1 MRLHHMEFLI
11 VIVTLLV
18 VLSAFKKAT
27 NNIINS
33 GAAHLVKGL
42 KIEDLEN
49 LKTIN
54 DMND

>member
-1 MRLHHMEFLI
+1 MEFLI
-11 VIVTLLV
+11 VITVLLV
-18 VLSAFKKAT
+18 VLSAFKRAA

-42 KIEDLEN
+42 KAEDLEN

-54 DMND
+54 ALND

>member
-1 MRLHHMEFLI
+1 MEFLI
-11 VIVTLLV
+11 VLVTLLV

-42 KIEDLEN
+42 KAEDLDN
-49 LKTIN
+49 LERISKLN
-54 DMND
+54 D